1 MLSLKEFVNRFS
13 FNKKKVHIDFETCD
27 PNPFNLGTVRLAF
40 PHLYEKKKVEG
51 KMGIDFTAMQ
61 QREKDH
67 LTAIIER
74 DEPTSIKI
82 ERIILW
88 QREKRCSE
96 LHNLVTHHHSMS
108 ALATTVATRA
118 DSAVRGVELQRE
130 WIDKK
135 LFQLNLKKMKGDT
148 MKTTVTLNVSG
159 PQGCGKTTFIRTV
172 LPLIEMAAKMT
183 FRFTDGKIQ
192 INTNETN
199 IDGAFAKPSVDEA
212 EMRAALAGMEKAE
225 AERYAAC
232 KRMNQLLRELGVCP
246 KEIAEME
253 AENEA
258 ENHNVASL
266 VERTR
271 KEFL

>member
-13 FNKKKVHIDFETCD
+13 FNKKKVHIDFETRD
-27 PNPFNLGTVRLAF
+27 PDPFNLGTVRLAF

-88 QREKRCSE
+88 QRE
-96 LHNLVTHHHSMS
+96 
-108 ALATTVATRA
+108 
-118 DSAVRGVELQRE
+118 

-148 MKTTVTLNVSG
+148 MKTIVTLKVSG

-172 LPLIEMAAKMT
+172 TPLLEMAAKMS
-183 FRFTDGKIQ
+183 FRFTEGNVQ
-192 INTNETN
+192 INTHETN
-199 IDGAFAKPSVDEA
+199 IDGAFEKQGVDEA
-212 EMRAALAGMEKAE
+212 EIRTTLDGMEKAE

-246 KEIAEME
+246 KEVAEME
-253 AENEA
+253 AENNA
-258 ENHNVASL
+258 ENHNTLSV

-271 KEFL
+271 KDFL